1 MASVRCNGPCCDAVL
16 RSVLEYTVA
25 FLDITP
31 FLPIC
36 LVKYIERVQ
45 MRALR
50 IIYLWKPYNL
60 LKSLDLRT
68 GALRSAG
75 ALWKYLQKAG
85 LCQPLIKHLLSIY
98 FIFNYLF
105 NIHSIFQCL
114 KTGIKNSYRSIKH
127 FYLNCSLRTLEMAF
141 MRELPPYPG
150 SSGSFLVLGRSN
162 QFF

>member
-1 MASVRCNGPCCDAVL
+1 MDLAAICVAVL
-16 RSVLEYTVA
+16 RSVLDYTVA

-31 FLPIC
+31 FLSIC
-36 LVKYIERVQ
+36 LVKYKI
-45 MRALR
+45 ALR

-68 GALRSAG
+68 GALWSAG
-75 ALWKYLQKAG
+75 ALWQYLQKAG
-85 LCQPLIKHLLSIY
+85 PCQPLIKHLLSIY

-127 FYLNCSLRTLEMAF
+127 FYWNCSLRTLEMAF

-150 SSGSFLVLGRSN
+150 FSGSFLVLGRSH
-162 QFF
+162 